1 MVVVTTKITMIFPTG
16 LGMSET
22 PSDSA
27 AVSPSSGASASEP
40 EHAAL
45 AKLQIELG
53 QGLEVTTLTPGR
65 FATAIQK
72 NTNARHALQ
81 VIREDMTSAFILNL
95 EPDGSATVCRGWR
108 YVFFNDGP
116 QVHTSEH
123 IREQLGY
130 RGRWEQRGRWVHLD
144 IKLDDSVCPRV
155 GQYSQLVP
163 DHSPEWHL
171 RCLPIVPRNHP
182 TLTTPILACQ
192 LTNLEPV
199 FGEDQPHVVPG
210 IFPGRWLL
218 LGAGNGLRINVVA
231 SSVGGDDAPVVR
243 VEYSPE
249 PVRTNAWEHPF

>member
-1 MVVVTTKITMIFPTG
+1 MIFPTG

-22 PSDSA
+22 LSNLAAAPQSA
-27 AVSPSSGASASEP
+27 GASASEP
-40 EHAAL
+40 EQSAL
-45 AKLQIELG
+45 AKLQIDLDP
-53 QGLEVTTLTPGR
+53 GLEVTTLTPGR
-65 FATAIQK
+65 FANAIQK

-81 VIREDMTSAFILNL
+81 VIREDATSSFVLNL

-108 YVFFNDGP
+108 YLFFNDGP

-130 RGRWEQRGRWVHLD
+130 RGRWAYSGRWVHLN

-155 GQYSQLVP
+155 GEYSQLIP
-163 DHSPEWHL
+163 DHFPEWHL
-171 RCLPIVPRNHP
+171 RCLPIVPKNHP

-192 LTNLEPV
+192 LTNLEGV

-210 IFPGRWLL
+210 ILPGQWLV
-218 LGAGNGLRINVVA
+218 LGAGNGLIIKVTA
-231 SSVGGDDAPVVR
+231 SSVKADDMPVVR

-249 PVRTNAWEHPF
+249 LVRTNAWEHS